1 MAEQEAAK
9 ELGEEERAVK
19 DAETDFDD
27 GEEKEK
33 KSMTPWEQHAGVI
46 SIPRFDYNAPSSL
59 LRHSHSGFLIT
70 CTIKRE
76 KSATKEAMSILGKYV
91 RSFNSGS
98 SECVENLD
106 DNAITKRR
114 KICTEDLDRESINC
128 GQNENAFNNLGKT
141 SRVDT
146 NLNRDPVLSLV
157 KLTRSGLLLLTFP
170 RDTPADTVGIV
181 SNIMES
187 LESGISRSPLWC
199 HRIFPIQATCSL
211 NEKELQSVV
220 SKLVLQFMNGK
231 QHETVRPVKFAVGY
245 NRRGIEETQKKILK
259 DTPNGSN
266 AFALLDRNKCF
277 AIVAAAVK
285 NAASDSVVDL
295 KSPEFSVLVELL
307 PLSGVPNGSLVVS
320 VSVLPQNLVNTKPR
334 LCVRALLSDTKARD
348 GRH

>member
-1 MAEQEAAK
+1 
-9 ELGEEERAVK
+9 
-19 DAETDFDD
+19 
-27 GEEKEK
+27 
-33 KSMTPWEQHAGVI
+33 
-46 SIPRFDYNAPSSL
+46 
-59 LRHSHSGFLIT
+59 
-70 CTIKRE
+70 
-76 KSATKEAMSILGKYV
+76 MSILEKYV
-91 RSFNSGS
+91 RPFNSGS
-98 SECVENLD
+98 SEIVENLD

-114 KICTEDLDRESINC
+114 KICTDDLDRESINC
-128 GQNENAFNNLGKT
+128 VQNEKAFINPGKT
-141 SRVDT
+141 RRVDT

-157 KLTRSGLLLLTFP
+157 KLTRSGLLLFTLP

-187 LESGISRSPLWC
+187 LESGISKSPLWC

-211 NEKELQSVV
+211 NEKELQTVV
-220 SKLVLQFMNGK
+220 SKLVLHFMNDK
-231 QHETVRPVKFAVGY
+231 QRETVRPVKFAVGY
-245 NRRGIEETQKKILK
+245 NRRGIDETQMKILK
-259 DTPNGSN
+259 DKPNDSN

-285 NAASDSVVDL
+285 SAASDSVVDL

-334 LCVRALLSDTKARD
+334 LCVRALLSDTRDRD